1 MWDNKVKRIIL
12 ICLLSVAGLVLLTYE
27 YGTIVSYKYF
37 YPLTKINNNDFS
49 GKSVAYAE
57 EKLYE
62 NAGDF
67 TVDVIFRDNT
77 YQIHGYDIDL
87 NYSYKDDLEKIKS
100 GQKAYM
106 WPKTFSDSP
115 YDIKKKI
122 TFNEAKLRKV
132 LSGFDSMDKKQMKE
146 PQNPTI
152 ELGEDGVVYAKD
164 QDPGT
169 VIADEEKVYDLIE
182 KALMNEEKEVDID
195 AAGLYSVS
203 EFNSQSPKVQSCVD
217 FCNSIVGLD
226 VNYQFAETSIPVEKS
241 WLFELIKITPTY
253 ETSINKARVRKLVD
267 RFALGHNTYDSN
279 RVFRTHNREKVMIT
293 NSHYGWFMDVDTET
307 NQLFDDLIHRNNV
320 NREPAFISK
329 GFTYGKKGDDIG
341 GTYCEVDLANQH
353 MYYYKNYNLVLDSPV
368 VTGNTG
374 LRRGTP
380 GGIWSIAY
388 KQSPAVLKGDDY
400 ETKVTYWMPF
410 NGGIGFHD
418 ATWRGSFGGN
428 IYTYNGSHG
437 CVNMPY
443 YNAQTLF
450 FEVEAGTPVIVY

>member
-12 ICLLSVAGLVLLTYE
+12 IGLLSIAGLALLTYE
-27 YGTIVSYKYF
+27 YGTIMSYKNY
-37 YPLTKINNNDFS
+37 YPFTRINNTDFS

-62 NAGDF
+62 NASD
-67 TVDVIFRDNT
+67 VVVEVIFRDNT
-77 YQIHGYDIDL
+77 YQIRGNDIDL
-87 NYSYKDDLEKIKS
+87 KYSYKDDLERIKS

-106 WPKTFSDSP
+106 WPKTFSAKP
-115 YDIKKKI
+115 YDIRKRI
-122 TFNEAKLRKV
+122 TFNEAKLRAM
-132 LSGFDSMDKKQMKE
+132 LAGFDSMDKKKMKE

-152 ELGEDGVVYAKD
+152 ELTDEGVVVAVD

-169 VIADEEKVYDLIE
+169 VIASEEKVYELIQ
-182 KALMNEEKEVDID
+182 KAIYNEEKEVDIE
-195 AAGLYSVS
+195 AAGVYSVS
-203 EFNSQSPKVQSCVD
+203 EFNSESPKVQKCVD
-217 FCNSIVGLD
+217 FCNSIVGMD
-226 VNYQFAETSIPVEKS
+226 INYQLADCTIPIEKS
-241 WLFELIKITPTY
+241 QIFEMIKITPTY
-253 ETSINKARVRKLVD
+253 ETSVNKNRVRKLVE
-267 RFALGHNTYDSN
+267 RFALAHNTYEN
-279 RVFRTHNREKVMIT
+279 VREFKTHDHKRVMIT
-293 NSHYGWFMDVDTET
+293 NSHYGWYVDVDTET
-307 NQLFDDLIHRNNV
+307 EQLFQDIIHRNNV
-320 NREPAFISK
+320 EREPALTSRGYF
-329 GFTYGKKGDDIG
+329 YNKKGDDIG
-341 GTYCEVDLANQH
+341 GTYCEVDLANQV
-353 MYYYKNYNLVLDSPV
+353 MFFYKDYSQVLTSPV

-374 LRRGTP
+374 LGRGTP
-380 GGIWSIAY
+380 GGIYSIAY

-450 FEVEAGTPVIVY
+450 FEVDAGIPVIVY